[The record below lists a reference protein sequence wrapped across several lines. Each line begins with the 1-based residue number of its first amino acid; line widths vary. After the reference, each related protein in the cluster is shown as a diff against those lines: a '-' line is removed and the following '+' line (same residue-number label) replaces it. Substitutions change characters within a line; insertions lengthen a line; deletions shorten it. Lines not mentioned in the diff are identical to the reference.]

1 MVVAAKLPTLATW
14 KWACKQSRFTS
25 LGKLWWLVISYQL
38 SVFSYQRRGR
48 DFVALR
54 NEAVRYAHF
63 ELKPHNSR
71 RLRRTSLLT
80 TDY

>member
-1 MVVAAKLPTLATW
+1 MW
-14 KWACKQSRFTS
+14 QSSELEFVWIFFDLSHELYYVPRARVN
-25 LGKLWWLVISYQL
+25 GYQL
-38 SVFSYQRRGR
+38 SVFSYQRRSR

-63 ELKPHNSR
+63 ELKPHASR